1 MNYTLV
7 QLSQLDDEGIKRLA
21 VLHRS
26 SMHTLLSDL
35 GLPIVLRY
43 YQVAQNDP
51 SVIGLCALSPSG
63 ELLGWALGSPH
74 PDEINSRLRMPL
86 PWFLFQMLRLVLTH
100 PLAIWQLTSAVL
112 RSSHKPEMKND
123 AIELTYIGVAL
134 HQRDK
139 GIGKELLGAFLEA
152 SRSRGYH
159 SVLLSVETLN
169 SPAITLYEKAG
180 FRVIKTY
187 SEGRYQ
193 RHRMELVLA

>member
-7 QLSQLDDEGIKRLA
+7 QLSQLDDEGINQLA

-26 SMHTLLSDL
+26 VMHTLLSDL
-35 GLPIVLRY
+35 GLPIVSRY
-43 YQVAQNDP
+43 YQVAQNDA
-51 SVIGLCALSPSG
+51 SVIGICAVAPSG
-63 ELLGWALGSPH
+63 EMLGWALGSSH
-74 PDEINSRLRMPL
+74 PEEINSRLRTPL
-86 PWFLFQMLRLVLTH
+86 AWFLFQMLRLVLTR
-100 PLAIWQLTSAVL
+100 PLAIWQLISSVF
-112 RSSHKPEMKND
+112 RSSNEPEMKNN

-139 GIGKELLGAFLEA
+139 GIGKGLLDAFIEA

-187 SEGRYQ
+187 SEGSYQ